1 MVGNRGGRD
10 GGRKRLRWKADDGVR
25 AELHRLGQRNAD
37 LLAEN
42 SALRRQR
49 AAIERS
55 VQEVTEYVSSLRR
68 EGDRLR
74 EENLRLT
81 DELASMG
88 RPGPAPAA
96 SPPACGADTA
106 SAEVLRLSVNG
117 PGTGNSLRG

>member
-10 GGRKRLRWKADDGVR
+10 GGRKLLRWKAGDGVN

-49 AAIERS
+49 AAIEKS

-74 EENLRLT
+74 EENLRLA
-81 DELASMG
+81 DELASLG
-88 RPGPAPAA
+88 QLGVTSGDVVPG
-96 SPPACGADTA
+96 
-106 SAEVLRLSVNG
+106 VMV
-117 PGTGNSLRG
+117 

>member
-1 MVGNRGGRD
+1 MVGNRGGGG
-10 GGRKRLRWKADDGVR
+10 GGRKRLRWRSDDAVH

-55 VQEVTEYVSSLRR
+55 VQEVTEYVSSLRG

-74 EENLRLT
+74 DENQRLAN
-81 DELASMG
+81 ELASLG
-88 RPGPAPAA
+88 RLRPAA
-96 SPPACGADTA
+96 VGSPPALAADA
-106 SAEVLRLSVNG
+106 ALAED
-117 PGTGNSLRG
+117 P